1 MVVCGGQREFYPV
14 KFDKMNKLCG
24 ACGFFGHIHLEC
36 GSGEHDET
44 ILEQGDWLKGD
55 WQTWH
60 GQNIGGNQG
69 GGMSARG

>member
-1 MVVCGGQREFYPV
+1 
-14 KFDKMNKLCG
+14 MNKLCG
-24 ACGFFGHIHLEC
+24 ACGFVGHIHLEW

-44 ILEQGDWLKGD
+44 KLERGDWLKGD

-69 GGMSARG
+69 GGMSAQGWGTEGVGG